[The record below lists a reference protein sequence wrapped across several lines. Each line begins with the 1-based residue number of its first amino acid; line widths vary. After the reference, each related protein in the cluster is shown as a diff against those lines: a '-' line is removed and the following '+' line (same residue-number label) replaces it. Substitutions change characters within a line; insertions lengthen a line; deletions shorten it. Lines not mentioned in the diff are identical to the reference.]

1 MDRSE
6 GTLLSHLPEHGRAV
20 HGTAQLSAPAT
31 PLGALVAPLV
41 AHRLPIRRMLMPAG
55 IVGDPRASLESLPA
69 QVADRDLPPT
79 DADIE
84 TDAQGRF
91 RFTVRRLSG
100 MSKISYS
107 SHGLRSNSTPWSID
121 PYEHAARIAAVSDG
135 VTRALEPDMGVSP
148 ARQVPEKLPR
158 FDTHPVLVRGHL
170 ARGSIRSSGCSQRV
184 IATLP

>member
-6 GTLLSHLPEHGRAV
+6 GTLLFPSCLNMGEPSPGRL
-20 HGTAQLSAPAT
+20 QLSAPAT

-55 IVGDPRASLESLPA
+55 IVGDPRASLESLAAPD
-69 QVADRDLPPT
+69 ADRDLPPT

-100 MSKISYS
+100 MSRFPYG
-107 SHGLRSNSTPWSID
+107 SHGLRSNST
-121 PYEHAARIAAVSDG
+121 
-135 VTRALEPDMGVSP
+135 T
-148 ARQVPEKLPR
+148 
-158 FDTHPVLVRGHL
+158 
-170 ARGSIRSSGCSQRV
+170 
-184 IATLP
+184 